1 MRDTPSLVIQTS
13 FLGDVVLTTPLLQR
27 LAARGP
33 VTVVTTAAAAPLLA
47 GHPAVARVVPYDKR
61 GADAG
66 ISGFVRLSRAVAT
79 NNPDAVAYLAQ
90 GSHRS
95 GALARAAG
103 YRHRVGFA
111 TSAGRMWYTKVIDG
125 VAGLHHAERLW
136 RLGGNEQSPAPDDLR
151 PTLAPGPAD
160 LEAAVALLRGVNAA
174 DGSLVALAPGS
185 VWGTKRWP
193 HYAELAA
200 ALAPRRV
207 VVVGAAADTPIA
219 AQVVAR
225 APDAIDATGKLPLL
239 ATAALLARCQA
250 IVTNDSLP
258 LHLASAM
265 NTPTVAIFGPTV
277 PGFGF
282 GPLASRRAIVEHD
295 DMPCRPCHTHGPPT
309 CPLGHFRCM
318 QELTVARVAA
328 AVDAVTA

>member
-13 FLGDVVLTTPLLQR
+13 FLGDVVLTTPLLRR

-47 GHPAVARVVPYDKR
+47 GHPDVARLVPYDKR

-66 ISGFVRLSRAVAT
+66 ISGFVRLTRSIAT

-103 YRHRVGFA
+103 YRTRVGFA
-111 TSAGRMWYTKVIDG
+111 TSAGRLWYTESIDG
-125 VAGLHHAERLW
+125 LEGWHHAERLW
-136 RLGGNEQSPAPDDLR
+136 RLGGNDRPPTPGDLQ
-151 PTLAPGPAD
+151 PTLVPSAAD
-160 LEAAVALLRGVNAA
+160 VEAAEAMLRGASA
-174 DGSLVALAPGS
+174 SAGSLVALAPGS

-207 VVVGAAADTPIA
+207 AVVGAAADATIA
-219 AQVVAR
+219 AQVVGR
-225 APDAIDATGKLPLL
+225 APNAIDATGKLPLL

-282 GPLASRRAIVEHD
+282 GPLAARRAIVEHS
-295 DMPCRPCHTHGPPT
+295 DMPCRPCHSHGPPT

-328 AVDAVTA
+328 AVDEVTA